1 MQQNQPAI
9 PAPATPAPA
18 NTIAPQAL
26 AVPVSPA
33 TAQEMYEAMRTQ
45 RRVIED
51 QLQSQLSDRDEI
63 VGPLRAGAVTGA
75 DRDGMEARLRTTDAR
90 ITELQGQL
98 ARAEAQEA
106 AAAGLP
112 GATTDSPQEQ
122 RQELYQGAMA
132 VGSMLLFVFAIP
144 MSIAW
149 ARRAWRKNAVTI
161 VLPPELTNRLD
172 AIERSVETTAIE
184 VERIGEG
191 QRFVTQLMA
200 ARSDAGALPVAR
212 AAARE
217 ASRDVG
223 GGAASG

>member
-1 MQQNQPAI
+1 MQQNQPVI

-18 NTIAPQAL
+18 NTIAPQAPAL
-26 AVPVSPA
+26 PASPA

-51 QLQSQLSDRDEI
+51 QLESQLTDRDEL

-75 DRDGMEARLRTTDAR
+75 DRDGLEARLRATDAR
-90 ITELQGQL
+90 ITDLQAQL

-112 GATTDSPQEQ
+112 GATTESPREQ
-122 RQELYQGAMA
+122 RQDLYEGAMV

-149 ARRAWRKNAVTI
+149 ARRVWRKNAVTI

-200 ARSDAGALPVAR
+200 KRGDAGALPVAR
-212 AAARE
+212 K
-217 ASRDVG
+217 ASGDVG